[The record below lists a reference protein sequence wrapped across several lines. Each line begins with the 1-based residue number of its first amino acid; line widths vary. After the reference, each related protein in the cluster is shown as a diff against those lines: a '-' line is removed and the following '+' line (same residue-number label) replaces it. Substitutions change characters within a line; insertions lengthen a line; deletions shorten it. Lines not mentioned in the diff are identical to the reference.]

1 METGLPAIA
10 VLPIL
15 FDPEQIFIALA
26 VIILVLVVFS
36 LLSRVKRPSN
46 RSGSGPT
53 RRYW

>member
-36 LLSRVKRPSN
+36 LLLASEEAFESIGL
-46 RSGSGPT
+46 RS
-53 RRYW
+53 